1 MKNRQAEAPGKNPR
15 KPKKIKE
22 TNETRSEKTRQA
34 IIDAGVLLFHERG
47 YHATSVRD
55 VVEHAGITK
64 GAFYHHFDGK
74 ETLLRLIHQEYL
86 DFLLDIFKEVVT
98 HPVSPR
104 EHLKELITCII
115 IAVERYREHVT
126 IFHQELWGFSKEYRE
141 KVVRERSMMRHEFE
155 KVIQRGIE
163 TGEFRRDLDVD
174 ITVFAILGMCSWS
187 YQWLSRTGRHS
198 AEEIA
203 EDFASMALDG
213 ISN

>member
-1 MKNRQAEAPGKNPR
+1 MNNTK
-15 KPKKIKE
+15 
-22 TNETRSEKTRQA
+22 TNETRSERTRQA
-34 IIDAGVLLFHERG
+34 IINAGVLLFHECG

-64 GAFYHHFDGK
+64 GAFYHHFDSK

-86 DFLLDIFKEVVT
+86 DFQLAIFKEVVT

-104 EHLKELITCII
+104 KHLKELIACII

-126 IFHQELWGFSKEYRE
+126 IFHQELRGFSQEYRD
-141 KVVRERSMMRHEFE
+141 KVVQERAMMRHEFE
-155 KVIQRGIE
+155 KVILRGIE
-163 TGEFRRDLDVD
+163 KGDFKRDLDVD
-174 ITVFAILGMCSWS
+174 ITAFAILGMCSWS
-187 YQWLSRTGRHS
+187 YQWLSRTGAHS